1 MSSKEKEMKAMKTME
16 QLHQEDLQRLRGLR
30 LIDDDFLTKCFDD
43 SPECVELVL
52 QIVLD
57 KPDIKV
63 LDVAT
68 QVYVANLLHRSVRL
82 DVLATDNA
90 GRKLNIEIQR
100 TDKGAGAK
108 RARFNSSMLDAKFLE
123 KGEDFDEL
131 NETYVIFITEH
142 DVLGKGLPIYT
153 IERHIEETGEKFNDG
168 SHILYVNGEY
178 RKADPLGKLMNDF
191 FCTNPGDM
199 HYPVLA
205 ERTKFFKESK
215 EGVAIMCKVMED
227 MRNESLREGEMKRAE
242 SNALTMLA
250 DNSLPL
256 EKVAQYSG
264 LPLERVEEL
273 AASRNK

>member
-1 MSSKEKEMKAMKTME
+1 MKTIE

-30 LIDDDFLTKCFDD
+30 LIDDDFLTKCFDS

-52 QIVLD
+52 QIVLG

-68 QVYVANLLHRSVRL
+68 QVHVANLLHRSVYL
-82 DVLATDNA
+82 DVLATDSN
-90 GRKLNIEIQR
+90 GSELNIEIQR
-100 TDKGAGAK
+100 NDKGAAAK
-108 RARFNSSMLDAKFLE
+108 RARFHSSMLDVKFLE
-123 KGEDFDEL
+123 KGENFDKL
-131 NETYVIFITEH
+131 KETYVIFITEH
-142 DVLGKGLPIYT
+142 DVLGKNLPIYT

-168 SHILYVNGEY
+168 SHILYVNGQY
-178 RKADPLGKLMNDF
+178 READPLGTLMEDF
-191 FCTNPGDM
+191 FCTSPKDM

-205 ERTKFFKESK
+205 ERTKFFKENK

-227 MRNESLREGEMKRAE
+227 MRNESLQEGLREGEIKRAE

-250 DNSLPL
+250 DNSLSL
-256 EKVAQYSG
+256 EKIAQYSG

-273 AASRNK
+273 AASPDK